1 MMKNKYYSS
10 WAKYLRKEYRKQE
23 ELLRGI
29 RSCYLNP
36 PTLPKVSLNYHTVI
50 ELYIAYIDF
59 LIKLCKDNKGI
70 YNSCNL
76 LDLLQ
81 GKNLF
86 LPELSLA
93 HFKKDLKNI
102 LESSLAQKGIKAK
115 IGFKES
121 KDFFGFNIRIKS
133 RK

>member
-1 MMKNKYYSS
+1 MKNKYYSY

-23 ELLRGI
+23 ELLKGI
-29 RSCYLNP
+29 RDCYLNP
-36 PTLPKVSLNYHTVI
+36 PALPKVSLNYYTII
-50 ELYIAYIDF
+50 ELYITHIDF
-59 LIKLCKDNKGI
+59 LIKLCKDEKGV
-70 YNSCNL
+70 YRSCNL

-93 HFKKDLKNI
+93 HFRKDLKHS

-115 IGFKES
+115 ITFKES
-121 KDFFGFNIRIKS
+121 QDFFGFIIRIKS